1 MAKLHRSKRHMQ
13 VFIENFGPLCREILF
28 SLIDIFNIVLVDGW
42 VNWYR
47 TGDHKSFHHD
57 NYQDRTPRPT
67 ITITLSLGCAQTLKF
82 RDARTMEETDDVLM
96 EHGDLLGFDDDFNR
110 KYQHAVSK
118 KVIPDDRFDSR
129 VSFVVWG
136 LPGSH
141 VVPAVL
147 RSNPQEP
154 VTCVTLWESVGTTL
168 DLSSVTQAF
177 TVQGPQMA
185 RAMLLGKKCF
195 ENRSWII
202 PPGWYALHVGAKEE
216 ITEDQAA
223 RLALTFPDCPPLEE
237 LPRSCIM
244 GFVQLGPA
252 VTPDQVESDVW
263 SLGPFCHPI
272 INSCVLP
279 RAVKMSG
286 QQKLWN
292 FEKMNGS
299 LPCMR

>member
-118 KVIPDDRFDSR
+118 KDREAVPCTDEVIPDDRFDSR

-136 LPGSH
+136 LPGSY

-154 VTCVTLWESVGTTL
+154 VIWLARCCSARSVSKIGHGLYRLGGTRCTSEPKKKSRRIRL
-168 DLSSVTQAF
+168 HALRSPFLTVLHWKNCPGRVSWDLCSWAPRLRRIRS
-177 TVQGPQMA
+177 
-185 RAMLLGKKCF
+185 RAMYGHSAHF
-195 ENRSWII
+195 ATQS
-202 PPGWYALHVGAKEE
+202 
-216 ITEDQAA
+216 
-223 RLALTFPDCPPLEE
+223 
-237 LPRSCIM
+237 
-244 GFVQLGPA
+244 
-252 VTPDQVESDVW
+252 
-263 SLGPFCHPI
+263 
-272 INSCVLP
+272 
-279 RAVKMSG
+279 
-286 QQKLWN
+286 
-292 FEKMNGS
+292 
-299 LPCMR
+299 